1 MTSPYQPPRL
11 LTATDIIEQFSC
23 TSTEQTQWLRRYAK
37 QSASSSTTRVF
48 VVTKNDD
55 PTVVAYYAWC
65 MAQLDLAAAPDR
77 LKKGA
82 GRYPQPVALLA
93 RLGVDSG
100 HVGMGLRA
108 ALLVDAVT
116 RLLTLSYDIGC
127 RGLLIHAESVVAR
140 AFYLHLIS
148 ELEQSPT
155 DELHLVLL
163 LKDARRTLIG
173 E

>member
-1 MTSPYQPPRL
+1 
-11 LTATDIIEQFSC
+11 
-23 TSTEQTQWLRRYAK
+23 
-37 QSASSSTTRVF
+37 
-48 VVTKNDD
+48 
-55 PTVVAYYAWC
+55 
-65 MAQLDLAAAPDR
+65 MAQLDLAAPEH

-93 RLGVDSG
+93 RLGVDSRHEG
-100 HVGMGLRA
+100 KGLGA

-116 RLLTLSYDIGC
+116 RLLTLSDDIGC
-127 RGLLIHAESVVAR
+127 RGLLIHAECVVAR
-140 AFYLHLIS
+140 DFYLHLVP

-163 LKDARRTLIG
+163 LKDARRTLLD

>member
-1 MTSPYQPPRL
+1 MTSLYRPPRL
-11 LTATDIIEQFSC
+11 LAVTDSFEEFSC
-23 TSTEQTQWLRRYAK
+23 TSTEQTQCLRRHAM

-48 VVTKNDD
+48 VVTRKGES
-55 PTVVAYYAWC
+55 TVVAYYAWC
-65 MAQLDLAAAPDR
+65 MAQLELSAAPDR

-93 RLGVDSG
+93 RLGVDTRHEG
-100 HVGMGLRA
+100 KGLGA

-116 RLLTLSYDIGC
+116 RLLTISDDIGC
-127 RGLLIHAESVVAR
+127 RGLLIHAESAVAR
-140 AFYLHLIS
+140 DFYLHLIP

-163 LKDARRTLIG
+163 LKDARRTLLG

>member
-1 MTSPYQPPRL
+1 MTSLYQLPRL
-11 LTATDIIEQFSC
+11 LTVTDSVEEFSC
-23 TSTEQTQWLRRYAK
+23 TSTEQTQWLRRHAM

-48 VVTKNDD
+48 VVTRKGDS
-55 PTVVAYYAWC
+55 TVVAYYAWC
-65 MAQLDLAAAPDR
+65 MAQLELSAAPDR

-93 RLGVDSG
+93 RLGVDSRHEG
-100 HVGMGLRA
+100 KGLGA

-116 RLLTLSYDIGC
+116 RLLTISDDIGC
-127 RGLLIHAESVVAR
+127 RGLLIHAESAVAR
-140 AFYLHLIS
+140 DFYLHLIP

-163 LKDARRTLIG
+163 VKDARRTLLG

>member
-1 MTSPYQPPRL
+1 VTSPYRPPRL
-11 LTATDIIEQFSC
+11 IAAADDVEEFSC
-23 TSTEQTQWLRRYAK
+23 TSSEQTQWLRRHAK
-37 QSASSSTTRVF
+37 QSSSTGTTRVF
-48 VVTKNDD
+48 VVTQGGPN
-55 PTVVAYYAWC
+55 VVTYYAWC

-93 RLGVDSG
+93 RLGVDAAHEG
-100 HVGMGLRA
+100 KGLGA
-108 ALLVDAVT
+108 ALLANAVG
-116 RLLTLSYDIGC
+116 RLLTLSEDIGC
-127 RGLLIHAESVVAR
+127 RGLLIHAESAVAR
-140 AFYLHLIS
+140 DFYLHLIP

-163 LKDARRTLIG
+163 LKDARRTLFG

>member
-1 MTSPYQPPRL
+1 MTSLYRPPRL
-11 LTATDIIEQFSC
+11 LTVTDSVEKFSC
-23 TSTEQTQWLRRYAK
+23 TSTEQTQWLRRHAM

-48 VVTKNDD
+48 VVTRKGES
-55 PTVVAYYAWC
+55 TVVAYYAWC
-65 MAQLDLAAAPDR
+65 MAQLELSAAPDR

-93 RLGVDSG
+93 RLGVDTRHEG
-100 HVGMGLRA
+100 KGLGA

-116 RLLTLSYDIGC
+116 RLLTISDDIGC
-127 RGLLIHAESVVAR
+127 RGLLIHAESAVAR
-140 AFYLHLIS
+140 DFYLHLIP

-163 LKDARRTLIG
+163 LKDARRTLLG